1 MLTTTLLI
9 LLTVNIGDLY
19 NHPRFDGIRER
30 INTLKNIDYV
40 YYYQQVQDAL
50 RNNIDLNRYSDLLNY
65 VKDAAVDRIIPEG
78 VKDVTER
85 VSNEFYQQVRIPSF

>member
-50 RNNIDLNRYSDLLNY
+50 RNNIDLNSYSDLLNY